1 MKYIAAIIALWAL
14 AIIPTFL
21 IVADRQ
27 ALTYLGP
34 LHAVC
39 MIGSVVVVRK
49 AQLPPAKPRA

>member
-1 MKYIAAIIALWAL
+1 MKYVAAIVALWAL

-27 ALTYLGP
+27 ALTILGP

-49 AQLPPAKPRA
+49 AQLPHARPTA